1 MIRIPL
7 VFAILGISACA
18 AQQGGVQHFE
28 EISVERINIVAPD
41 GTHRMVLSNKARF
54 PKPVMDGKVLDIPRS
69 VVPAGLVFYDET
81 GSERGGLAVMDVPGR
96 GERAGMIFDFQ
107 NSEAIGIGKY
117 ESEDG
122 EYYTTSLQ
130 IADRIPLGSDI
141 MKVGTSGPPR
151 INIANENGK
160 AVIELND
167 VNGKARIRLYTN
179 KDGSSGI
186 EMLDGEGNVLS
197 TLPNPASAK

>member
-1 MIRIPL
+1 MIRVALI
-7 VFAILGISACA
+7 ATILALSACA
-18 AQQGGVQHFE
+18 TQQGGVQHFE
-28 EISVERINIVAPD
+28 EITVERINIAAPD
-41 GTHRMVLSNKARF
+41 GTHRMVLSNKKRF
-54 PKPVMDGKVLDIPRS
+54 PPVVMDGRVLDIPRS

-122 EYYTTSLQ
+122 KYYQASLQ

-141 MKVGTSGPPR
+141 MEVGTSGPPR
-151 INIANENGK
+151 INIANKNGK

-167 VNGKARIRLYTN
+167 VNGKARIRLYAN

-197 TLPNPASAK
+197 ALPNPGAD